1 MAHDLVLTAAVL
13 AGPSDE
19 SMFESLVTSHQ
30 KRVFAIALRMLG
42 DPDEAATATQEC
54 FLRAF
59 RAWRKCPGDERGQ
72 RRWLARLA
80 TNLCLDRLRSRR
92 WRWWRERL
100 DLDTAGSEGI
110 PHSGTRVRSPERE
123 LLAREAAGRLQQ
135 ALARLS
141 PRQRAVF
148 VLRHYED
155 LPLDDIA
162 AALGMNVGTV
172 KSHLSRALV
181 ALRHELKDL
190 YDPRSSV

>member
-1 MAHDLVLTAAVL
+1 MGHDVAIAAAVL
-13 AGPSDE
+13 TGASDE
-19 SMFESLVTSHQ
+19 GLFAALLVAHQ
-30 KRVFAIALRMLG
+30 KRVFGIALRMLG

-59 RAWRKCPGDERGQ
+59 RALGKCPEEEGGQ

-100 DLDTAGSEGI
+100 GLDTPGSEAAA
-110 PHSGTRVRSPERE
+110 RVRSPERE
-123 LLAREAAGRLQQ
+123 LLAREAAGRIEE

-148 VLRHYED
+148 ILRHYED
-155 LPLDDIA
+155 LPLDEIA
-162 AALGMNVGTV
+162 ASLGMNIGTV

-181 ALRHELKDL
+181 AMRRELKDF